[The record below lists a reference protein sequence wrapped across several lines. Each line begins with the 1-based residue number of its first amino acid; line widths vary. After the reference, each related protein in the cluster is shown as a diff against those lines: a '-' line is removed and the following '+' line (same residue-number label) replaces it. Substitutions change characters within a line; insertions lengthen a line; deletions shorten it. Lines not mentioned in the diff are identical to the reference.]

1 MKTVIKGSFVRD
13 AKKLS
18 SEIQL
23 EIRDILL
30 ELEQVNSLSQIKNLK
45 KMTGYKNAYRIRL
58 GNYRIGFLMIADELI
73 LSRVLH
79 RKDIYDYFPD

>member
-18 SEIQL
+18 TEIQL

-30 ELEQVNSLSQIKNLK
+30 ELEQVDSLSQIKNLE
-45 KMTGYKNAYRIRL
+45 KMTGYKNAYRIRM
-58 GNYRIGFLMIADELI
+58 GNYRIGFLIIADELI

>member
-18 SEIQL
+18 AEVQL

-30 ELEQVNSLSQIKNLK
+30 ELERINSLSQIKNLK

-73 LSRVLH
+73 LNRVLH

>member
-18 SEIQL
+18 AEVQL

-30 ELEQVNSLSQIKNLK
+30 ELERINSLSQIKNLK

-73 LSRVLH
+73 LNRVLN

>member
-18 SEIQL
+18 TEIQL

-30 ELEQVNSLSQIKNLK
+30 ELEQVNSLSQIRNLK
-45 KMTGYKNAYRIRL
+45 KMTGYKNAYRIRF
-58 GNYRIGFLMIADELI
+58 GNYRIGFLIIADELI

-79 RKDIYDYFPD
+79 RRDIYDYFPD

>member
-18 SEIQL
+18 TAIQL

-45 KMTGYKNAYRIRL
+45 KMTGYKNAYRIRI

>member
-1 MKTVIKGSFVRD
+1 MKIVIKGSFVRD
-13 AKKLS
+13 AKKLGK
-18 SEIQL
+18 EIQL
-23 EIRDILL
+23 EIKDILL
-30 ELEQVNSLSQIKNLK
+30 ELEQVDSLSQIKNLK

>member
-1 MKTVIKGSFVRD
+1 MKIDIKGSFVRD

-18 SEIQL
+18 AEVQL
-23 EIRDILL
+23 EIRDILV

-79 RKDIYDYFPD
+79 RKDIYDYFPY

>member
-1 MKTVIKGSFVRD
+1 MKIVIKGSFVRD

-18 SEIQL
+18 AEVQL

-30 ELEQVNSLSQIKNLK
+30 ELERINSLSQIKNLK

-73 LSRVLH
+73 LNRVLH